1 MVLLATL
8 CLVLPLAQSCGGKDV
23 SRVEMQ
29 MSRMTLRQKVCQ
41 MFVVRPEAIAAQ
53 SRTEGLKY
61 VTSLDSCMAEVF
73 KEYPAGGFC
82 LFAGNIKTPEQTLLF
97 TKELHALEPSP
108 LICIDE
114 EGGRVARL
122 ALNGSF
128 GLKSFDSMGGLAA
141 AAGESGVYEAS
152 RYIGEYTRQYG
163 FDVDFAPVADVNTN
177 PDNVVI
183 GTRAFSS
190 DPDVA
195 ARMVVSCLKGLE
207 EAGIVSCLKHF
218 PGHGD
223 TREDT
228 HSGYAASRKTWAQMD
243 SCEMIPFKA
252 GIAAGAP
259 MIMAA
264 HIAAPNVTGTDF
276 PASLSLTLLSDK
288 LRAELGFE
296 GIIITDA
303 LEMGAIAKHY
313 TSAEAAVL
321 AIKAGAD
328 ILLMPA
334 DYRQAVD
341 GVVEAVENGQISTE
355 RIDVSVRRIL
365 ELKVK
370 SGLNL

>member
-53 SRTEGLKY
+53 SRTEGRKY
-61 VTSLDSCMAEVF
+61 VTSLDSWMTAFF

-97 TKELHALEPSP
+97 TKELHALEPAP

-128 GLKSFDSMGGLAA
+128 GLKRFDSMGGLAA

-177 PDNVVI
+177 PENVVI

-195 ARMVVSCLKGLE
+195 ARMVVSSLKGFE
-207 EAGIVSCLKHF
+207 ESGITACLKHF

-228 HSGYAASRKTWAQMD
+228 HSGYAASLKTWAQID
-243 SCEMIPFKA
+243 SCEMVSFKA

-264 HIAAPNVTGTDF
+264 HIAVPNVTGTDV
-276 PASLSLTLLSDK
+276 PATLSQVLLTDK
-288 LRAELGFE
+288 LRGELGFE
-296 GIIITDA
+296 GIIVTDA

-313 TSAEAAVL
+313 SQSEAAVL
-321 AIKAGAD
+321 AVQAGAD
-328 ILLMPA
+328 ILLMPS

-341 GVVEAVENGQISTE
+341 GVVEAVENGQISIG
-355 RIDVSVRRIL
+355 RIDQSVRRIL
-365 ELKVK
+365 ELKQFK
-370 SGLNL
+370 QLL